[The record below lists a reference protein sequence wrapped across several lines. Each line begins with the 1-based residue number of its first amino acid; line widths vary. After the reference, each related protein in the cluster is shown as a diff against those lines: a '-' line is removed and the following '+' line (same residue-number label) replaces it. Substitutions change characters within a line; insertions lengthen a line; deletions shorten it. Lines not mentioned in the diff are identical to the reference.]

1 MKIAIDMV
9 GTNQMSGTKSY
20 HVNFCEDLIKK
31 KTKHKIF
38 IFITKSYRKNLLT
51 PKYKNIKYVIKPD
64 YLSITW
70 IRIIWMQFF
79 LPFELR
85 SLEICR
91 LYSPMNL
98 APIII
103 KIFKIKLILAIHTN
117 LPWVDFA
124 NMPGTLIRKIIMRLL
139 MEISINKCD
148 ELIVNSTFA
157 KRELKKYLKLKDK
170 KIHVIY
176 LGINRKYKTSS
187 ISKNYIKN
195 FNYKNY
201 ILSVLSCVKYHNIIN
216 IIKALKIL
224 KKNNHS
230 LKFVLVTQILDKNY
244 FLEIKKYIN
253 DNNLEKNILIF
264 HNLETKYLL
273 NLYKYSKL
281 YIFTS
286 YHEVFGLTSLEAM
299 SQGCPVLISEK
310 SALREI
316 NGKAAKYFDPD
327 NPTDIAL
334 KVIKV
339 LTNKDTKNKLK
350 SLAKSHIKRF
360 NWDKT
365 VHKTLR
371 ILSQ

>member
-20 HVNFCEDLIKK
+20 HINFCEDLIKK

>member
-20 HVNFCEDLIKK
+20 HINFCEDLIKK
-31 KTKHKIF
+31 KIKHKIF

-124 NMPGTLIRKIIMRLL
+124 KMPGTLIRKIIMRLL

-264 HNLETKYLL
+264 HNLETKYLI